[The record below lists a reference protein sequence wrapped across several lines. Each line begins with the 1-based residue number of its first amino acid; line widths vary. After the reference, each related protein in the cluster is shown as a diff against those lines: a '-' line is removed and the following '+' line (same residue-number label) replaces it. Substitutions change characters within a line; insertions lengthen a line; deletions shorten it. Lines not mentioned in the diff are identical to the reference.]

1 MGIGTRTA
9 ITDTGPPLHLCE
21 INQERQIALFEL
33 LIVSQFVRDE
43 LANHNVWDNGT
54 IGQEK
59 RRDGETETRRNEEAE
74 KQRKFTP
81 LRFTHYD
88 LRIALGK

>member
-1 MGIGTRTA
+1 MGIGPRTA

-21 INQERQIALFEL
+21 INQEKQIALFEL

-43 LANHNVWDNGT
+43 LANHNVWDSGT

-59 RRDGETETRRNEEAE
+59 RGDGEMETRGNGEAE
-74 KQRKFTP
+74 N
-81 LRFTHYD
+81 
-88 LRIALGK
+88 LRITLYAWRVANGER

>member
-43 LANHNVWDNGT
+43 LANHNVWDNGPQDKRSGET
-54 IGQEK
+54 VKWRHGETEK
-59 RRDGETETRRNEEAE
+59 RRIYALHSTLGE
-74 KQRKFTP
+74 
-81 LRFTHYD
+81 
-88 LRIALGK
+88 